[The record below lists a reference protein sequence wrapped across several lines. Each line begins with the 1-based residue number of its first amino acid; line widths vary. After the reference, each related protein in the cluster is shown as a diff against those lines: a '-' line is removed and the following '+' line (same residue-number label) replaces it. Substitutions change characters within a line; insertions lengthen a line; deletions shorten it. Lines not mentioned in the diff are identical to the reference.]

1 MILSEKNRLDDR
13 GKELEIAEAIFRV
26 ALDPIIVIRADGSI
40 ERFNAAAERVFGY
53 AAAEIVGRNISA
65 LVPQPHKQKHDAYIA
80 DYLDGGKARVV
91 GTGREVEAERRDG
104 SLFHAHLAITEIRVG
119 GEVLFVGTVRD
130 RSKQREQQDTMMRYV
145 QDLETAKSAT
155 EKEAVK
161 VVEMAEE
168 LAADKAV
175 LKSQEQQLRKNESE
189 LQRHIQ
195 DLEMTR
201 ASVEKQAAEMVH
213 LAEDL
218 HHEKALVEESKRIIE
233 HQANHDALTDL
244 GNRMLLNTVLPE
256 MLESAAGEEA
266 KVGFI
271 YIDLDNFKPVNDRLG
286 HDAGDKLLCDVAD
299 ALRHNTRDGDE
310 AIRLGGDEFAVLT
323 RLPAGRPKAELQ
335 ALAERILA
343 ALTKPVQGPDFVI
356 ETGASIGLAL
366 YPDDATA
373 MDTLLAAAD
382 SAMYEAKRAGKGR
395 IA

>member
-1 MILSEKNRLDDR
+1 MLNEKSRLDER
-13 GKELEIAEAIFRV
+13 GKELEIAEGIFQV

-53 AAAEIVGRNISA
+53 AATEVVGRNISL
-65 LVPQPHKQKHDAYIA
+65 LVPEPHRQKHDAYIA
-80 DYLDGGKARVV
+80 DYIGGKENRVV
-91 GTGREVEAERRDG
+91 GAGREVEAERRDG
-104 SLFHAHLAITEIRVG
+104 SLFHAHLAVNEIRV
-119 GEVLFVGTVRD
+119 EDETYFVGTLRD
-130 RSKQREQQDTMMRYV
+130 RTERREQEDTMMRYV
-145 QDLETAKSAT
+145 QDLETAKSQT
-155 EKEAVK
+155 EKEAFK

-168 LAADKAV
+168 LAADKEI
-175 LKSQEQQLRKNESE
+175 LKSQEEQLRKKESE

-244 GNRMLLNTVLPE
+244 GNRMLLNKVLPE
-256 MLESAAGEEA
+256 MLEGAAAQGA

-286 HDAGDKLLCDVAD
+286 HEAGDKLLCDVAD
-299 ALRHNTRDGDE
+299 ALRHNTREGDA

-323 RLPAGRPKAELQ
+323 RLPAGRPKDELR
-335 ALAERILA
+335 ALAERILD
-343 ALTKPVQGPDFVI
+343 ALTKPVHGPDFVI

-366 YPDDATA
+366 YPDDATE

-382 SAMYEAKRAGKGR
+382 NAMYEAKRAGKGR
-395 IA
+395 VA